1 VKVVDDPEQGR
12 DGVGEPQVARV
23 LVVLWLAF
31 VTNSPY
37 LLDHLLQSFDVGHGR
52 RPGSGVGERTII
64 VHSYRLAVD
73 DQPGTAFVRL
83 AALPQPSPESE
94 YAAITAVAHK
104 LGVGTAETLRKWV
117 RQAQVDAGARPGV
130 TTEESVELKRL
141 RREVAELRRANE
153 ILKAASAF
161 FAAELDRPQTHS

>member
-1 VKVVDDPEQGR
+1 M
-12 DGVGEPQVARV
+12 
-23 LVVLWLAF
+23 
-31 VTNSPY
+31 
-37 LLDHLLQSFDVGHGR
+37 
-52 RPGSGVGERTII
+52 PGSGVYPQELRER
-64 VHSYRLAVD
+64 AVRMVAEIR
-73 DQPGTAFVRL
+73 PNY
-83 AALPQPSPESE
+83 ESE

-161 FAAELDRPQTHS
+161 FAAEFDRPPTHS

>member
-1 VKVVDDPEQGR
+1 M
-12 DGVGEPQVARV
+12 VAEI
-23 LVVLWLAF
+23 
-31 VTNSPY
+31 
-37 LLDHLLQSFDVGHGR
+37 
-52 RPGSGVGERTII
+52 RPN
-64 VHSYRLAVD
+64 Y
-73 DQPGTAFVRL
+73 
-83 AALPQPSPESE
+83 ESE

-117 RQAQVDAGARPGV
+117 RQAQVDAGGRPGV

-141 RREVAELRRANE
+141 RREIAELRRANE